1 MLNRRPCWPSS
12 PAELISS
19 LGSLMTVVALP
30 WFVLET
36 TGSPVRMSIV
46 LAAESAALLLVG
58 IPSSR
63 LVARIGSRRALIVC
77 DAVWAP
83 VIALIPILHFAGALT
98 FPLARRPL
106 VPRRRP
112 WAAHSGSQS
121 AVVPDLLGEDVGRVA
136 QANALLQTLSR
147 LAYFAGPALGGVL
160 LAAFGAPTV
169 LLIDAGS
176 FVVSLLLVA
185 AFIPAAE
192 MRAEDAAPV
201 AVSGGWRFI
210 RRDAWMRPLTAA
222 QALSQAAFMG
232 MTAAIP
238 VLAFATYD
246 RNAKLAGLLLGVW
259 GGGAMVGS
267 MLAMRLV
274 RSRDPYRLG
283 TVAWTLQALPLWA
296 ILVSPSSVVAIVALA
311 LSGVANGVR
320 VPPIIGLTTQRDPP
334 ADQGR
339 DDDGRKLAHRRR
351 RVLRPARVRPGA
363 RQPRHRRGLGCHRR
377 APDRRC
383 RDLRPRGAAADR

>member
-1 MLNRRPCWPSS
+1 MLNRRPLQALIA
-12 PAELISS
+12 AELISS

-30 WFVLET
+30 WFVLDT
-36 TGSPVRMSIV
+36 TGSPVRMSSV

-98 FPLARRPL
+98 FPMLVVLSFLAG
-106 VPRRRP
+106 VP

-192 MRAEDAAPV
+192 MRAAPV
-201 AVSGGWRFI
+201 TISGGWRFI

-274 RSRDPYRLG
+274 RWRDPYRLG

-296 ILVSPSSVVAIVALA
+296 ILVSRSAGRGDRRARAVGS
-311 LSGVANGVR
+311 R
-320 VPPIIGLTTQRDPP
+320 QRRPRAADHRAHHAAHPT

-339 DDDGRKLAHRRR
+339 DDDGGKLARRRR
-351 RVLRPARVRPGA
+351 RVLRTARVRPGA
-363 RQPRHRRGLGCHRR
+363 RQPRHRRGLGRHRR